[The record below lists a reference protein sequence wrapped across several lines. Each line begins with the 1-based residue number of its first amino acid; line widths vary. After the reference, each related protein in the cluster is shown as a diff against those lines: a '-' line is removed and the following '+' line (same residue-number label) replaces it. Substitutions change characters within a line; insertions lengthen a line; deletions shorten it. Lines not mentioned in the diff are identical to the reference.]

1 MEREFIMTKTIDDF
15 YKDLGIRE
23 SSGRYYVKNWANYL
37 GMYQMGYN
45 QRQSCFD

>member
-1 MEREFIMTKTIDDF
+1 METKDTF
-15 YKDLGIRE
+15 TYLEALGQQE

-45 QRQSCFD
+45 QRQSHSD